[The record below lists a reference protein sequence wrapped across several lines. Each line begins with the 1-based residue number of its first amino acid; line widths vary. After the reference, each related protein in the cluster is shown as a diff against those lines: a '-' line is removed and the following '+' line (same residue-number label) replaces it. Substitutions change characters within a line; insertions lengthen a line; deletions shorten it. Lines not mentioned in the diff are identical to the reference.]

1 MTTPVDLAVVGG
13 GPVGL
18 GVAIHAAQRG
28 LSAVVFDLRPS
39 PRDKACGEGIMPLG
53 VAELRRLGILLPP
66 DAGRPFRGIRY
77 VDGEVRAQGRFPE
90 GDGLGL
96 RRTTLVALLEGRAR
110 ALGAE
115 VRDGCRVTRWELTR
129 SGIRVDSDQGA
140 LEARLLVGADGLRS
154 RVRWLAGLEAAPG
167 RGRFGMRRHFRV
179 SKPLDFV
186 EVHWADGI
194 EAYLTPV
201 ASDEI
206 GVALLHRGK
215 RGSFAQLAERMPSL
229 RTLLAGAEPTSAV
242 RGAGPFHQR
251 ARHRFADRIALVGD
265 AAGYLDPLT
274 GEGVSLGLRSAG
286 ALVDVVASGE
296 PLASYEREWRRLSA
310 RYFQLTRW
318 VLLLAAS
325 PVLRRRVVRVL
336 ARHPELFDRFL
347 AMAEGSAPL
356 RSIGM
361 SGLLRLLGGLV
372 A

>member
-1 MTTPVDLAVVGG
+1 VTDPVDLAVVGG

-18 GVAIHAAQRG
+18 GVAIQAAQRG
-28 LSAVVFDLRPS
+28 LSAVVFDLRPP

-53 VAELRRLGILLPP
+53 VAELRRLGIRLPL
-66 DAGRPFRGIRY
+66 GVGQPFRGIRY
-77 VDGEVRAQGRFPE
+77 LDGETRAQGRFPD

-96 RRTTLVALLEGRAR
+96 RRTSLVGLLEARAR
-110 ALGAE
+110 ELGAE
-115 VRDGCRVTRWELTR
+115 LRSGCRVTGWELTR
-129 SGIRVDSDQGA
+129 TGIRVDSDRGS

-154 RVRWLAGLEAAPG
+154 RVRRRAGLESAPG
-167 RGRFGMRRHFRV
+167 RGRVGIRRHFRV
-179 SKPLDFV
+179 SRPLDFV

-206 GVALLHRGK
+206 GVALLHRGA
-215 RGSFAQLAERMPSL
+215 RGSFAQLAARIPSL
-229 RTLLAGAEPTSAV
+229 RALLDGAEPISAV

-251 ARHRFADRIALVGD
+251 ARRRFTDRIALVGD

-286 ALVDVVASGE
+286 ALVDAFASGR
-296 PLASYEREWRRLSA
+296 PLADYEREWRRLSA
-310 RYFQLTRW
+310 RYFQLTRM
-318 VLLLAAS
+318 VLWLAAS
-325 PVLRRRVVRVL
+325 PALRRRVVRVL

-347 AMAEGSAPL
+347 ATAEGSAPL

-361 SGLLRLLGGLV
+361 SGVLRLLVGLV